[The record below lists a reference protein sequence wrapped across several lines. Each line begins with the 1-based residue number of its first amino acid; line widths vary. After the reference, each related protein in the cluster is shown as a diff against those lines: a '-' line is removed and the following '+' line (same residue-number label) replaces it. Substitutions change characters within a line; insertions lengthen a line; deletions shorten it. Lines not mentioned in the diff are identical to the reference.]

1 MKNGNGK
8 AVLVLGA
15 TGGIGGEVARTLATR
30 GWEVHAMRRGGPPDA
45 AGTITWHEGD
55 AMNAGDVLRAARG
68 VEVIVHGVNPPRYQR
83 WAELVLPMMENT
95 IAAARVVG
103 ARIVLPGTIYNFG
116 PDAFP
121 LLREDAPQRP
131 VTRKGAIRVEM
142 ERRLRESG
150 VPAIVVRAGDYFGPR
165 QQGNGWFGQVVVN
178 AGKPV
183 TTITLPN
190 HEGIG
195 HQWAYLPDVAETM
208 ARLLERDGKHAGFES
223 FHMAGHWDPD
233 GARMAET
240 VARVVTR
247 AGYATPG
254 TRRFPWSLM
263 MLASPFVPLLREMRE
278 MRYSWQQ
285 PLHMPNDRLVAALG
299 SEPHTP
305 WDEAIGASL
314 AGIGCL
320 G

>member
-95 IAAARVVG
+95 LAAARVVG

-208 ARLLERDGKHAGFES
+208 VRLLERDADLEAFAV
-223 FHMAGHWDPD
+223 FHMEGHWDAD
-233 GARMAET
+233 GTQMIDAIRRIVGNPSIKVARM
-240 VARVVTR
+240 
-247 AGYATPG
+247 
-254 TRRFPWSLM
+254 PWRLM
-263 MLASPFVPLLREMRE
+263 RLLSPFVPLFRELAE
-278 MRYSWQQ
+278 MRYLWN
-285 PLHMPNDRLVAALG
+285 MPVRMDNRRLTSLLG
-299 SEPHTP
+299 AEPHTP
-305 WDEAIGASL
+305 LDTAVQTTLLGL
-314 AGIGCL
+314 GCL
-320 G
+320 S